1 MAYLPLWI
9 ATMNATLQDYQRG
22 QEAPRSNPDTYGV
35 DGHTAPAWLDRE
47 QYPFQS
53 RQFQLESGRMHYIDE
68 GQGDVLLFIHGN
80 PSWSFEY
87 RRLIQRLR
95 PRYRCI
101 ALDHLGF
108 GLSDKPAGPSYLP
121 QFHAANLAAFI
132 DALGLR
138 NITLVMQDWGGPIGM
153 AYAVQHPGNVKRIV
167 VSNSWFWSARESRTL
182 RVFSALVGGPL
193 GRFLCRRFNFF
204 PRVLMAASVGDKR
217 RFPRRI
223 HDQYIGPFKGPDSRK
238 GTWVFPRAIIGE
250 SRWLDALWDK
260 RDALAHLPALLLWGL
275 KDDAFDETFLHRWQ
289 SAFPHSAT
297 QYYPEIG
304 HNVFEELGED
314 AVEPVAIFLEARP

>member
-1 MAYLPLWI
+1 
-9 ATMNATLQDYQRG
+9 MNAMVQDYQQARA
-22 QEAPRSNPDTYGV
+22 APKLDPSTHSTD
-35 DGHTAPAWLDRE
+35 DDASPAWLDRE
-47 QYPFQS
+47 QYPFQP
-53 RQFQLESGRMHYIDE
+53 RQFQLESGRMHYVDE
-68 GQGDVLLFIHGN
+68 GEGDVLLFVHGN

-87 RRLIQRLR
+87 RSLIQRLR

-101 ALDHLGF
+101 APDHIGF
-108 GLSDKPAGPSYLP
+108 GLSDKPEDPSYLP
-121 QFHAANLAAFI
+121 QFHAANLEALI

-153 AYAVQHPGNVKRIV
+153 AYAVRHPGNVKRIV

-193 GRFLCRRFNFF
+193 GKFLCRHFNFF

-217 RFPRRI
+217 RFPRRV
-223 HDQYIGPFKGPDSRK
+223 HDQYIGPFQNPKSRK

-250 SRWLDALWDK
+250 SQWLDTLWGQ
-260 RDALAHLPALLLWGL
+260 RDALARLPALLLWGL
-275 KDDAFDETFLHRWQ
+275 KDDAFDDRFLRRWQ
-289 SAFPHSAT
+289 MAFPSNTTQRYPAT
-297 QYYPEIG
+297 G

-314 AVEPVAIFLEARP
+314 AVEPVATFLEAQA